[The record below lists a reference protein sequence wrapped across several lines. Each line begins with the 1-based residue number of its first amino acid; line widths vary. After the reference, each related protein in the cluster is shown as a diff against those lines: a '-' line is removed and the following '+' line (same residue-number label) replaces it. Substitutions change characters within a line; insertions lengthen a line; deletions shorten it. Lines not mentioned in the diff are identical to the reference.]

1 MGNSFQ
7 ALGEGRALSP
17 VQGGMQ
23 KQSNIGGGTPPWKQM
38 GKGRG
43 APEHHSPHSKGKGKS
58 RSPNRSGAS
67 GPSPEMEVDSSEAK
81 PVELEAL
88 KKLIAATSSMLGGTS
103 QEVLALQ
110 ARLLQETPKRKEGTP
125 VHVRLNQ
132 LEKRLLGI
140 EKGMQKNEQA
150 MDQAEED
157 LQQAASKVEEFRLL
171 GKGLLHQQQ
180 ELEEERASLIQGLQ
194 AGENFPVS
202 VADPWVSKVSQMLSV
217 VATHVDAGDE
227 IAKGWPWLSKVLSQ
241 PGSPF
246 ASL

>member
-1 MGNSFQ
+1 
-7 ALGEGRALSP
+7 
-17 VQGGMQ
+17 
-23 KQSNIGGGTPPWKQM
+23 
-38 GKGRG
+38 
-43 APEHHSPHSKGKGKS
+43 
-58 RSPNRSGAS
+58 
-67 GPSPEMEVDSSEAK
+67 MEVDSSEAK

-227 IAKGWPWLSKVLSQ
+227 TAKGLAMAFQSAA
-241 PGSPF
+241 
-246 ASL
+246 ASLEANLQAYDTTMAKAETGVGGRAGSEGKGL